1 MQEGAITIVA
11 QSGHPTVGTVGTQ
24 NMLTREGGEE
34 GQKSNF
40 NIFRQGAWILWQ
52 TPDLSGT
59 RLTSKGIQVYNPQG

>member
-1 MQEGAITIVA
+1 
-11 QSGHPTVGTVGTQ
+11 
-24 NMLTREGGEE
+24 MLTREGGEE